1 MVEVANETVLTE
13 VEVDAAL
20 VTPTEVDGTTSVYEM
35 EAVGTI
41 PVEETSVDETG
52 PIVGEVVGRTSEE
65 VVEETGQTVV
75 KVETVKVVTGFVV

>member
-1 MVEVANETVLTE
+1 MVIIWVVVA
-13 VEVDAAL
+13 VDVVKERVVTDGAA
-20 VTPTEVDGTTSVYEM
+20 
-35 EAVGTI
+35 
-41 PVEETSVDETG
+41 VEETSVDETG